1 MSHDCELDALKLE
14 LNDRAVEIIS
24 HIRGEQPNAAAS
36 NRSRKAVFWGRK
48 ASFRYDLHGPHRH
61 KWQDWETGKGGD
73 ILQLILNEQTGGSF
87 PDAVEWAR
95 AYVGWGDSG
104 YTPDQE
110 KTLERLRK
118 QAEEAEK
125 RRAEADAKRAAD
137 VKKAQAVWDRAAHP
151 AGTPAAIYI
160 QESRCIPVET
170 WPDCI
175 RFDAK
180 EHAVVFGLT
189 SDDGCVQAV
198 QVIRITPDGRKIAEG
213 SGRLQKQS
221 YGPQDGA
228 MVRFP
233 GDNSGPLCV
242 GEGPETAAS
251 VWAATGCETWA
262 TVGSTAR
269 LEPPDGRLVVL
280 LRDDDQ
286 RDHPSQRAL
295 RTAHKKWSEEG
306 KRVADAWP
314 WQERREDKTDF
325 NDAIKAGG
333 CDAVRVRIARA
344 TDTQQ
349 PVISQLVVN
358 LQQARETL
366 GHRVTEFGDIALS
379 WVKPETDEASET
391 TVPPVHAISVT
402 LGTGKTEAV
411 LKESARILSELR
423 KRNDKSPVVI
433 AAPEHNL
440 SMQIAARFR
449 ELPEAKNLVARVWR
463 GREASLPGGKG
474 DERMCGEWETVRKA
488 ASLHADI
495 DKEVCSVCPLMEGCG
510 YLAQRDQ
517 YADLWVVAH
526 PMIFSYAPK
535 PLRGAAALIIDESP
549 WQAGLI
555 GFDGHGI
562 QVPLDWLDNGYLPL
576 PKGNG
581 PGGGARLQDIRRRMQ
596 LAMTELKTE
605 GYITRNTLENIG
617 FDSETGANA
626 YKLEWMRKLTGVAW
640 QEREV
645 NKTLT
650 PMTRMWRAVDDMMN
664 DPSCKASGRL
674 QLQRDKDGVWTIKVT
689 GRREINEDWICPTLL
704 VDASLDE
711 ALVKPYWPQ
720 LKVTAQIN
728 VGTPHMKV
736 VQTIDR
742 AFSKAMLEPQKPP
755 KKEQQPAEAA
765 KWQADEKARAKA
777 RHRVATFIDKV
788 ERLRP
793 GKAVVIANKS
803 IAESLP
809 LQPKTPTM
817 WFNAVAGHDE
827 HRDART
833 IFVIGRAMPR
843 PEDVERMAGALTGHA
858 PIEVAKYART
868 DVWRQQ
874 AAKNGYV
881 PVAGVAERHPDPI
894 AERIRARIA
903 EGEVLQSIGRGR
915 GVSRTA
921 EDPLLA
927 IVLSDVVL
935 PIPVDEF
942 ISSEMVTKPSLQ
954 DQMLALGGI
963 AFEDAAAAAQAYP
976 QLGSVSS
983 LTKALQRNSDEGQS
997 RWTIWYKNISYQN
1010 VQMLA
1015 QGEATVVYRRSG
1027 PSYRQSRAVVDLA
1040 KVPDP
1045 KAKLEQL
1052 FGSLAWFEIIDVQQQ
1067 DLPAD
1072 ILQLSEQPLNRPP
1085 PGGNLPQEAPSAPPP
1100 PKAPAVSE
1108 PLVDASVLVAAKDLR
1123 EYRET
1128 VKGARQRRPQ
1138 DAPDPASRAVTLSP
1152 EFLQRAR
1159 GGPT

>member
-1 MSHDCELDALKLE
+1 MSHDYELDALKLE
-14 LNDRAVEIIS
+14 LADRAVEIIS

-36 NRSRKAVFWGRK
+36 KRSRKAVFWGRK
-48 ASFRYDLHGPHRH
+48 GSFRYDLNGQFRHRWH
-61 KWQDWETGKGGD
+61 DWETGKGGD
-73 ILQLILNEQTGGSF
+73 ILQLIQNELTNGSF
-87 PDAVEWAR
+87 PDAVAWGR
-95 AYVGWGDSG
+95 TYVGWGDSG

-110 KTLERLRK
+110 KTLERLKKR
-118 QAEEAEK
+118 AEEAEK

-137 VKKAQAVWDRAAHP
+137 IKKAQAIWNRAAHP
-151 AGTPAAIYI
+151 AGTPAERYI
-160 QESRCIPVET
+160 KETRRIPLET
-170 WPDCI
+170 LPDCI

-189 SDDGCVQAV
+189 NDDGVVQAV
-198 QVIRITPDGRKIAEG
+198 QIIRITPDGQKIPEG

-221 YGPQDGA
+221 HGPQDGA

-233 GDNSGPLCV
+233 GDGSGPLCI

-251 VWAATGCETWA
+251 AWAATGYETWA

-269 LEPPDGRLVVL
+269 LEPPEGRLVVL
-280 LRDDDQ
+280 LRDDDG

-306 KRVADAWP
+306 KLVADAWP
-314 WQERREDKTDF
+314 WQERREDKSDF
-325 NDAIKAGG
+325 NDVIKTGG
-333 CDAVRVRIARA
+333 SEAVRARITRVAN
-344 TDTQQ
+344 TQR
-349 PVISQLVVN
+349 PVISQLLVS

-366 GHRVTEFGDIALS
+366 SKRVAEFGDAVLS
-379 WVKPETDEASET
+379 WQKPETKEAFEENS
-391 TVPPVHAISVT
+391 PPVHAISVT
-402 LGTGKTEAV
+402 LGTGKTQAV
-411 LKESARILSELR
+411 LEEAARILSELR
-423 KRNDKSPVVI
+423 DRKDSSPVVI
-433 AAPEHNL
+433 AAPEHKL
-440 SMQIAARFR
+440 STQIAARFKQ
-449 ELPEAKNLVARVWR
+449 LPEAKGLAVRVWR
-463 GREASLPGGKG
+463 GREASLPGGKD
-474 DERMCGEWETVRKA
+474 DERMCAEWETVRKA
-488 ASLHADI
+488 SSVHADI
-495 DKEVCSVCPLMEGCG
+495 DKEVCAECPLMDNCR
-510 YLAQRDQ
+510 YLAQREQ

-526 PMIFSYAPK
+526 PMIFNYAPA
-535 PLRGAAALIIDESP
+535 PLRNAAALIVDESP

-555 GFDGHGI
+555 GVEGHGI
-562 QVPLDWLDNGYLPL
+562 HVPLDWLDQGYLPL
-576 PKGNG
+576 PQGDG
-581 PGGGARLQDIRRRMQ
+581 PGGGARLQDIRSRMQ
-596 LAMTELKTE
+596 RAMTGLKTP
-605 GYITRNTLENIG
+605 GYVTRSTLEKVG

-626 YKLEWMRKLTGVAW
+626 SKLEWMRKHKKGPW
-640 QEREV
+640 KEREI

-650 PMTRMWRAVDDMMN
+650 PMTRMWRAVDDLMN
-664 DPSCKASGRL
+664 ATSGATSGRL
-674 QLQRDKDGVWTIKVT
+674 YFGRNTDGVWTVRVT
-689 GRREINEDWICPTLL
+689 GRRHIHTDWCCPTLL

-711 ALVKPYWPQ
+711 ELVKPYWPQ

-728 VGTPHMKV
+728 VATPHMKV
-736 VQTIDR
+736 VQTIDK
-742 AFSKAMLEPQKPP
+742 AFSKAMLEPLKPL
-755 KKEQQPAEAA
+755 KEAALPEEAA
-765 KWQADEKARAKA
+765 KRVAANQKRAKS
-777 RHRVATFIDKV
+777 RERVATFIDKV
-788 ERLRP
+788 SRLRP
-793 GKAVVIANKS
+793 GKTVVISNKG
-803 IAESLP
+803 IVQSLQ
-809 LQPKTPTM
+809 LQPKIPTM

-833 IFVIGRAMPR
+833 IFIIGRAMPR

-927 IVLSDVVL
+927 IVLSDVML
-935 PIPVDEF
+935 PIPVDAF

-997 RWTIWYKNISYQN
+997 KWTIWYRNISYQN

-1027 PSYRQSRAVVDLA
+1027 PSYRLSRAVVDLA

-1045 KAKLEQL
+1045 KAKLEHL

-1072 ILQLSEQPLNRPP
+1072 ILQLSEQPLNWPP

-1108 PLVDASVLVAAKDLR
+1108 PLVDASVLVVAKDLR

-1128 VKGARQRRPQ
+1128 VKGGRRAPP